1 MPHDVFICYATKDR
15 RVADTPCAAIKARGF
30 RCWMAPRAL
39 PTGDPLK
46 YDRCAEAEELSIT
59 LSLIPRGFAQD
70 IVRIAGT
77 LRRDLSCVLPS
88 RTCLIRN
95 GLERKG

>member
-1 MPHDVFICYATKDR
+1 MPLDVFISYATEDKR
-15 RVADTPCAAIKARGF
+15 IADAPCAAIEARGF

-39 PTGDPLK
+39 PPGDPLK

-59 LSLIPRGFAQD
+59 FGLIPRGFAQD

-77 LRRDLSCVLPS
+77 LQRDLSCVLPS

>member
-15 RVADTPCAAIKARGF
+15 RIADAPCAAIKARGF

-39 PTGDPLK
+39 PPGDRLK

-59 LSLIPRGFAQD
+59 LSLIPQGFAQD

-77 LRRDLSCVLPS
+77 LRRDLSYVLPS

>member
-1 MPHDVFICYATKDR
+1 MPLDVFISYATEDKR
-15 RVADTPCAAIKARGF
+15 IADAPCAAIEARGF
-30 RCWMAPRAL
+30 PLLDGSPRPAAGR
-39 PTGDPLK
+39 PAK
-46 YDRCAEAEELSIT
+46 VR
-59 LSLIPRGFAQD
+59 SLRGSRRIIDHIRLDTPWTPQD